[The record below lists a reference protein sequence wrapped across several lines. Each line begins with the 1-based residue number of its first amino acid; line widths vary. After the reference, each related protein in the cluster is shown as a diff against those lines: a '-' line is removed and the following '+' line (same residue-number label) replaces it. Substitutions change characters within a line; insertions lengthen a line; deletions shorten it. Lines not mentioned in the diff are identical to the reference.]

1 MMVVDNFNGW
11 LDLGLSGGWWRSWVW
26 VRKRETEK
34 KREERWK
41 RRKIG
46 SFIFI
51 LLFDDGSLYY
61 FNELYVKIEIKML
74 SEL

>member
-1 MMVVDNFNGW
+1 MMVVDNFSGW
-11 LDLGLSGGWWRSWVW
+11 LNLGLSGEWWSWVW
-26 VRKRETEK
+26 VRKRETES

-41 RRKIG
+41 RRKID

-61 FNELYVKIEIKML
+61 FNELFIKIETEML
-74 SEL
+74 SGL

>member
-1 MMVVDNFNGW
+1 MVVVGDFNGW
-11 LDLGLSGGWWRSWVW
+11 LDLGLAGGRW
-26 VRKRETEK
+26 RKRKTER
-34 KREERWK
+34 KRDERWK

-61 FNELYVKIEIKML
+61 FNKLYVKIEIKML

>member
-11 LDLGLSGGWWRSWVW
+11 FNLGLSGEWWSWVW
-26 VRKRETEK
+26 VRKRETES

-41 RRKIG
+41 RRKID

-61 FNELYVKIEIKML
+61 FNELFIKIETEML
-74 SEL
+74 SGL

>member
-11 LDLGLSGGWWRSWVW
+11 LNLGLSGECWSWVW
-26 VRKRETEK
+26 VRKRETES

-41 RRKIG
+41 RRKID

-61 FNELYVKIEIKML
+61 FNELFIKIETEML
-74 SEL
+74 SGL

>member
-1 MMVVDNFNGW
+1 M
-11 LDLGLSGGWWRSWVW
+11 
-26 VRKRETEK
+26 RKRETER
-34 KREERWK
+34 KRDERWK

-61 FNELYVKIEIKML
+61 FNKLYIKIEIKML

>member
-11 LDLGLSGGWWRSWVW
+11 LNLGLSVEWWSWVW
-26 VRKRETEK
+26 VRKRETES

-41 RRKIG
+41 RRKID

-61 FNELYVKIEIKML
+61 FNKLFIKIETEML
-74 SEL
+74 SGL

>member
-11 LDLGLSGGWWRSWVW
+11 LNLGLSGEWWSWVW
-26 VRKRETEK
+26 VRKRETK
-34 KREERWK
+34 SKREERWK
-41 RRKIG
+41 RRKID

-61 FNELYVKIEIKML
+61 FNELFIKIETEML
-74 SEL
+74 SGL

>member
-11 LDLGLSGGWWRSWVW
+11 FDLGLSGGWWSRVW
-26 VRKRETEK
+26 VRKREIER

-61 FNELYVKIEIKML
+61 FNELFVKIKTEML
-74 SEL
+74 SRL

>member
-46 SFIFI
+46 SFISI
-51 LLFDDGSLYY
+51 
-61 FNELYVKIEIKML
+61 
-74 SEL
+74 

>member
-11 LDLGLSGGWWRSWVW
+11 LNLGLSVEWWSWVW
-26 VRKRETEK
+26 VRKRETES

-41 RRKIG
+41 RRKID

-61 FNELYVKIEIKML
+61 FNELFIKIETEML
-74 SEL
+74 SGL

>member
-11 LDLGLSGGWWRSWVW
+11 LNLGLSDEWWSWVW
-26 VRKRETEK
+26 VRKRETES

-41 RRKIG
+41 RRKID

-61 FNELYVKIEIKML
+61 FNELFIKIETEML
-74 SEL
+74 SGL